1 MGQYKEGEKVGSAQE
16 LANRIFTTVYMG
28 TVNSGS
34 ATKDRARNLAGQ
46 IGADHL
52 DVKVDLVIDA
62 MAKLFEMITGRTP
75 RFRVSIQMLVL
86 CAALCRAVLCC
97 AALRWAALG
106 CAVLCCAV
114 LCCAVLCCAV
124 LCCAVLCCAV
134 LCCAVLCISMLPYAC
149 CQMRRLN

>member
-1 MGQYKEGEKVGSAQE
+1 MCCRVGQYKEGEKVGSSEE

-34 ATKDRARNLAGQ
+34 ATKDRARNLAKQ

-52 DVKVDLVIDA
+52 DVKIDIVIEA
-62 MAKLFEMITGRTP
+62 MAKLFEMITGKSP
-75 RFRVSIQMLVL
+75 RFRVSFS
-86 CAALCRAVLCC
+86 AAVLCY
-97 AALRWAALG
+97 AALLNG
-106 CAVLCCAV
+106 CTKRGTRCCAV

-134 LCCAVLCISMLPYAC
+134 LCCAVLGLIQGVLLLSKSSFIKS
-149 CQMRRLN
+149 